1 VKARALLVLLLALTL
16 AACGVK
22 NDLLPPGSQTQPE
35 DETDPSRPQQPQQ
48 PLGQ

>member
-1 VKARALLVLLLALTL
+1 MTGRVVVAFVLALAL

-22 NDLLPPGSQTQPE
+22 NDLEIPSGRLPPQ
-35 DETDPSRPQQPQQ
+35 DETDPSRPPT